1 MKVQII
7 IDAEVEDK
15 DLKDKSPVIKLL
27 RSLTKSNE
35 TKVKWYEE
43 NKERILAEQKARRA
57 AYAKE
62 QYEKRKAKKAEEARN
77 VIVMPE
83 MPPDNILTF
92 P

>member
-62 QYEKRKAKKAEEARN
+62 QYEKRKAKKAEEARMLLLCLRCRQ
-77 VIVMPE
+77 I
-83 MPPDNILTF
+83 IF
-92 P
+92 